1 MTKQLGTAAR
11 LAPRF
16 VKPKPVSTVQPE
28 LVKASFL
35 EQGHSLPLVIQPLIS
50 DMQLNVWAAEHRDL
64 IEDHL
69 LKCGAVLFRGFRVE
83 TVADFEQVVSAIS
96 GEPLKYTERSSP
108 RHEVGDR
115 IYTSTDYP
123 PEQSIFLH
131 NEHSYSRTFPLKLFF
146 CCMVPAQKGGETPI
160 ADCRKILQRI
170 SPDVRR
176 RFEEKKWIYQRN
188 LDNRFGLAWQTV
200 VQTTDKTAVETY
212 CRQSQIDFKWKGP
225 DWLCT
230 SQVRPVTAIH
240 PKSGEV
246 VWFNH
251 ATFFHVTTLNSEL
264 SETLLSDLNE
274 DDLPNNTYYGDGSP
288 IEPAVMDHLR
298 AAYIQETVSLSWQ
311 RGDILLLDNMLTAHS
326 RSSFVGPRKVVVAM
340 ADPHTRSDF

>member
-115 IYTSTDYP
+115 IYTSTD
-123 PEQSIFLH
+123 
-131 NEHSYSRTFPLKLFF
+131 
-146 CCMVPAQKGGETPI
+146 
-160 ADCRKILQRI
+160 
-170 SPDVRR
+170 
-176 RFEEKKWIYQRN
+176 
-188 LDNRFGLAWQTV
+188 
-200 VQTTDKTAVETY
+200 
-212 CRQSQIDFKWKGP
+212 
-225 DWLCT
+225 
-230 SQVRPVTAIH
+230 
-240 PKSGEV
+240 
-246 VWFNH
+246 
-251 ATFFHVTTLNSEL
+251 
-264 SETLLSDLNE
+264 
-274 DDLPNNTYYGDGSP
+274 
-288 IEPAVMDHLR
+288 
-298 AAYIQETVSLSWQ
+298 
-311 RGDILLLDNMLTAHS
+311 
-326 RSSFVGPRKVVVAM
+326 
-340 ADPHTRSDF
+340 